1 MARLKE
7 KYNQEIKNNLQKK
20 LGLSNV
26 MEVPEIKKITV
37 NMGVGE
43 AVQDKKTIEKAVA
56 DLEKLS
62 GQKVLITRARKS
74 VASFKI
80 REGMPI
86 GVKVTLRRE
95 RMYEFLDRLIN
106 IALPRVRDFRGLN
119 RKSFDGNGNYSL
131 GVKEQIIFP
140 EIDYDK
146 IDKIRGL
153 DISITTSAKNDE
165 EGLALLKE
173 FNFPIKDAPKNASK
187 EDVETEEVIEKVD
200 AEPEVEEAEETEEQI
215 DEAAELKLAQKPDM
229 ADHADNKASPVA
241 KKNDMGGKAVNIAG
255 GAAEGVAS
263 GTKPEKAPA
272 SQELPHGTTEPN
284 MSQVKG

>member
-56 DLEKLS
+56 DLEKIS

-95 RMYEFLDRLIN
+95 RMYEFLDRLIS

-187 EDVETEEVIEKVD
+187 DEAEVEEVIEKVD
-200 AEPEVEEAEETEEQI
+200 AEPEVEETIEAAGEENSAKAKEANESVDAKPESEEESGSEDKEIETEEK
-215 DEAAELKLAQKPDM
+215 E
-229 ADHADNKASPVA
+229 
-241 KKNDMGGKAVNIAG
+241 
-255 GAAEGVAS
+255 
-263 GTKPEKAPA
+263 
-272 SQELPHGTTEPN
+272 
-284 MSQVKG
+284 

>member
-20 LGLSNV
+20 LDLSNV

-43 AVQDKKTIEKAVA
+43 AVQDKKTIDKAVA

-62 GQKVLITRARKS
+62 GQKALITRARKS

-187 EDVETEEVIEKVD
+187 DEAEVEEVIEKLD
-200 AEPEVEEAEETEEQI
+200 AEPEVEEVEEVEEAIEAAAEENS
-215 DEAAELKLAQKPDM
+215 A
-229 ADHADNKASPVA
+229 KAKETNESVDA
-241 KKNDMGGKAVNIAG
+241 
-255 GAAEGVAS
+255 
-263 GTKPEKAPA
+263 KPESEEESESEDK
-272 SQELPHGTTEPN
+272 ETEIEE
-284 MSQVKG
+284 KE